1 MNKKRSTPKKKQED
15 ANNKIYVSTEIDEN
29 NVELAFEAGCSVRQ
43 AAAFCGVSV
52 GSLDAWCM
60 RYYLMS
66 AQETKDYIADRG
78 ISKFRV
84 LVYSHLIAGDL
95 DYHRIYGRIHVEH
108 QKEAKDL
115 ATDESG
121 SVIVYEA
128 HLPDDGRSNLEID

>member
-1 MNKKRSTPKKKQED
+1 MTKKSTKPKKSLDKPQEQRPKV
-15 ANNKIYVSTEIDEN
+15 AEIDEN
-29 NVELAFEAGCSVRQ
+29 KVEIAFEAGCSVRQ
-43 AAAFCGVSV
+43 VAAFCGVSV

-95 DYHRIYGRIHVEH
+95 DYHRIYGRVHVEH

-115 ATDESG
+115 ATDDSG

-128 HLPDDGRSNLEID
+128 HLPDDGRSTLDID